1 MYVEV
6 YMNHTTWRLMRIM
19 AIVPSVVLVIVACS
33 SVIARIP
40 ITSNYAYAA
49 SHCKTY
55 KSANGQDGIHCSA
68 TNGEVCT
75 NYGPKNVVCT
85 NGNSQ
90 SSPPDISTN
99 QPNSLSPPMTNPP
112 ITSSDPGT
120 TAGLSSNDHG

>member
-1 MYVEV
+1 
-6 YMNHTTWRLMRIM
+6 MNHTTWRLMRIM

-55 KSANGQDGIHCSA
+55 KSANGQDGIHCS
-68 TNGEVCT
+68 TSNGEVCT
-75 NYGPKNVVCT
+75 NYSPKNVVCT
-85 NGNSQ
+85 NGSSQ

-99 QPNSLSPPMTNPP
+99 QPNSFSPPKASAS

-120 TAGLSSNDHG
+120 AAAGLSNDHG